1 MGFGCALI
9 MSLAVIWAASMISH
23 FRSRQQRAVDKLKAD
38 HMTLGQISQKF
49 AMPYDLCKLV
59 MERPDITVNSG
70 GNRVAKL
77 YRRDRVLKVFDPRG
91 KREQS

>member
-1 MGFGCALI
+1 
-9 MSLAVIWAASMISH
+9 MISH

-49 AMPYDLCKLV
+49 ALPYDLCKLV

-70 GNRVAKL
+70 NARGVTKL

-91 KREQS
+91 KREE